1 MINPDHKLN
10 KTARRE
16 RILLE
21 LRLTPHLRT
30 SDLAERFGVT
40 SETIRR
46 DVTALEGA
54 GQVSRDFGGVTATTP
69 GMRPQVETR
78 NRSHLSERERV
89 GRLAAS
95 MVRPDDLVMID
106 AGSTTLQFA
115 RTLAFSETPVNVITN
130 SVNVAIVLGQSRA
143 AHVRLCPGDF
153 MAAEAAVVGPE
164 TIDFLRRFHAT
175 YAFVGMSGISE
186 RGFSEAVPGFAG
198 IKRAMLAQSEHLVV
212 MADSH
217 KFGRTDSDL
226 IAVFGPDM
234 TVISGGAPAQDL
246 AGAMAAAG
254 CLLRI
259 ASSCASG

>member
-1 MINPDHKLN
+1 MNNPDLKLN
-10 KTARRE
+10 KKTRRE

-21 LRLTPHLRT
+21 LRLRPHLRT

-69 GMRPQVETR
+69 GMRPDVETR
-78 NRSHLSERERV
+78 NRSHLGERERI
-89 GRLAAS
+89 GRLAAA

-106 AGSTTLQFA
+106 AGSTTIQFA
-115 RTLAFSETPVNVITN
+115 RALAFSETPVRVITN
-130 SVNVAIVLGQSRA
+130 SVNAAIILGQSRA
-143 AHVRLCPGDF
+143 AHVLLCPGDF
-153 MAAEAAVVGPE
+153 MPAEAAVVGPE

-175 YAFVGMSGISE
+175 QAFVGMSGISE

-198 IKRAMLAQSEHLVV
+198 VRRAMLAQSEHLVV

-226 IAVFGPDM
+226 VARFGPDM
-234 TVISGGAPAQDL
+234 TLVSDCAPEPDL
-246 AGAMAAAG
+246 ARAMAAEG
-254 CLLRI
+254 CRLQT
-259 ASSCASG
+259 A